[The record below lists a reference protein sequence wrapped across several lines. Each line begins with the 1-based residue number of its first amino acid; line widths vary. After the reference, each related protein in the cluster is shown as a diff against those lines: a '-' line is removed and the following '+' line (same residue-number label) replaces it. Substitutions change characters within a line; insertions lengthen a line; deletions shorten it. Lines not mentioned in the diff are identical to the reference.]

1 MHLMSSS
8 VHGLCF
14 WCFSCLSVLQSGIS
28 LIIVID
34 SSKDTLYIN
43 DIDTLYPLR
52 VAKYV
57 KNEFQNLQTR
67 FKSNRGRLGYV

>member
-1 MHLMSSS
+1 MPLP
-8 VHGLCF
+8 LEF
-14 WCFSCLSVLQSGIS
+14 WCFSYLIFLQSRLG

-34 SSKDTLYIN
+34 NSKDTLNIN

-57 KNEFQNLQTR
+57 KIELQNLEI
-67 FKSNRGRLGYV
+67 